1 MGFGYIPEDKERVG
15 EEVTIV
21 DKVTEII
28 CSCFETTKEETI
40 LLQILKAL
48 LAAVTNCK
56 VSGQSL
62 RTIIKICFNI
72 HLITKNIDN
81 QRTAMASLTQMLN
94 LIFRRIEKKKTGMD
108 ELVTSYVKDIVE
120 NTLKEIT
127 KTSTPNMS
135 DQSHKDAFFIF
146 RALCRLSMK
155 EVE

>member
-1 MGFGYIPEDKERVG
+1 MVFGYIPEDKERIG
-15 EEVTIV
+15 DEVTTV
-21 DKVTEII
+21 DNVTELI
-28 CSCFETTKEETI
+28 CSCFESNKEETL

-48 LAAVTNCK
+48 LASVTNCK

-72 HLITKNIDN
+72 HLVTKNIDN

-94 LIFRRIEKKKTGMD
+94 IIFRRIEKKKTGVE
-108 ELVTSYVKDIVE
+108 ELVTSYVKDIVD
-120 NTLKEIT
+120 NVLKDLTKSTTPIIT
-127 KTSTPNMS
+127 
-135 DQSHKDAFFIF
+135 DQNHRDAFFIF